1 MTLTPLEECV
11 SLSDFLRACRA
22 HFAYALLFSLCSNL
36 LVLAV
41 PLYMLQVFDRV
52 LTSRSH
58 ETLWLLTGAALGALL
73 LNTWLDRLRSRLLSL
88 AGQVL
93 EQHVAP
99 RVLVRALSPNDR
111 PTDRPNDGAAA
122 PASLRDVGQLRAAM
136 TGGTLTSLMDAPWV
150 PLYLGII
157 YWFHFDLG
165 VIATL
170 GALLMLGWAWLN
182 ERFTAA
188 PLERAR
194 REGQNAAACADTG
207 LREREVV
214 QALGMRSAL
223 LRQWAVFNH
232 AAMAASQQAE
242 VRSGVFFALTRFTR
256 LGLQVAMLADGAL
269 LVIDQQLSAGVML
282 TGTLILSRAL
292 APIENA
298 MSSWKTWVDARAAY
312 RRLDAALR
320 AQALAGEGH
329 EARSQ
334 GQWGTTSDTL
344 AVDRLVVVHQ
354 GTALLK
360 GVSFTLNA
368 GEALG
373 VIGPSGAGKSVLLRT
388 LAGVL
393 PASAGSVRL
402 DGQPVN
408 APGAPRLGY
417 LPQQARL
424 FPGTV
429 AQNIAR
435 LGEMDEAA
443 VVEAARQARAH
454 EMVLRLP
461 RGYET
466 PVGEGGAWLSAGQ
479 MQRLAL
485 ARALYGQPRL
495 VLLDEPDAH
504 MDGESMEQLQLTLRQ
519 LRERGASVVVL
530 THRPTL
536 VAQMD
541 RLLMLR
547 DGQVL
552 HLGSRAEV
560 LARLNA
566 PATAL
571 APLALHSV
579 EQQGRAA

>member
-1 MTLTPLEECV
+1 M
-11 SLSDFLRACRA
+11 SDFLRACRA

-99 RVLVRALSPNDR
+99 RVLVRALSPNDK
-111 PTDRPNDGAAA
+111 PTDGAAA

-194 REGQNAAACADTG
+194 REGQNAVACADTG

-214 QALGMRSAL
+214 QALGMRGAL

-312 RRLDAALR
+312 RRLDAALH
-320 AQALAGEGH
+320 AQAQAGEGN
-329 EARSQ
+329 EARPQ
-334 GQWGTTSDTL
+334 GQWGTTADTL

-402 DGQPVN
+402 DGQTVN

-435 LGEMDEAA
+435 LGEVDEAA

-504 MDGESMEQLQLTLRQ
+504 MDGESMEHLQLTLRQ

-552 HLGSRAEV
+552 HLGARAEV
-560 LARLNA
+560 LARLAA

-571 APLALHSV
+571 TPLALHSV

>member
-1 MTLTPLEECV
+1 M
-11 SLSDFLRACRA
+11 SDFLRACRA
-22 HFAYALLFSLCSNL
+22 HFVFSLLFSLCSNL

-88 AGQVL
+88 AGQAL
-93 EQHVAP
+93 EQQVAP
-99 RVLVRALSPNDR
+99 RVLERALSPNER
-111 PTDRPNDGAAA
+111 PGDAAA
-122 PASLRDVGQLRAAM
+122 PASLRDVGQLRAALS
-136 TGGTLTSLMDAPWV
+136 GGTLASLMDAPWV

-157 YWFHFDLG
+157 FWFHFDLG

-188 PLERAR
+188 PLEQAR
-194 REGQNAAACADTG
+194 SEGQNAVACADTG

-214 QALGMRSAL
+214 QALGMRGAL
-223 LRQWAVFNH
+223 LRQWAVFNQ
-232 AAMAASQQAE
+232 AALASSQQAE
-242 VRSGVFFALTRFTR
+242 VRSSVFFALTRFTR
-256 LGLQVAMLADGAL
+256 LSLQVAMLAAGAL

-320 AQALAGEGH
+320 ALAQASEGSA
-329 EARSQ
+329 ARTL
-334 GQWGTTSDTL
+334 GQWGTTAGTL
-344 AVDRLVVVHQ
+344 AVDRLVVAHQ
-354 GTALLK
+354 GVALLK
-360 GVSFTLNA
+360 GVSFTLDA

-373 VIGPSGAGKSVLLRT
+373 VVGPSGAGKSVLLRT

-393 PASAGSVRL
+393 PPSAGSVRL
-402 DGQPVN
+402 DGQAVN
-408 APGAPRLGY
+408 GPGAPRLGY

-435 LGEMDEAA
+435 LGDVDEAA
-443 VVEAARQARAH
+443 VVEAARLARAH

-466 PVGEGGAWLSAGQ
+466 PIGEGGAWLAAGQ

-530 THRPTL
+530 THRPSL

-552 HLGSRAEV
+552 HLGPRTEV

-566 PATAL
+566 PATTL
-571 APLALHSV
+571 APLSLHSV
-579 EQQGRAA
+579 EPQGRAA

>member
-1 MTLTPLEECV
+1 M
-11 SLSDFLRACRA
+11 SDFLRACRA
-22 HFAYALLFSLCSNL
+22 HFGYALLFSLCCNL

-58 ETLWLLTGAALGALL
+58 ETLWLLTAAALGALL
-73 LNTWLDRLRSRLLSL
+73 LNTWLDRLRSRLLSA
-88 AGQVL
+88 AGQML
-93 EQHVAP
+93 EHHVAP
-99 RVLVRALSPNDR
+99 RVLQRALT
-111 PTDRPNDGAAA
+111 PTDTAAP
-122 PASLRDVGQLRAAM
+122 PASLRDVSVLRTAM
-136 TGGTLTSLMDAPWV
+136 TGGALASLMDAPWV

-157 YWFHFDLG
+157 YWFHVELG

-170 GALLMLGWAWLN
+170 GAFLMLGWAWLN
-182 ERFTAA
+182 ERFTTAA
-188 PLERAR
+188 LERAR
-194 REGQNAAACADTG
+194 SDGQNAVACADTG

-214 QALGMRSAL
+214 HALGMRAAL
-223 LRQWAVFNH
+223 LRQWAVFNQG
-232 AAMAASQQAE
+232 AMGASQQAE
-242 VRSGVFFALTRFTR
+242 VRSGVFLALTRFTR
-256 LGLQVAMLADGAL
+256 LGLQVAMLAAGAL

-282 TGTLILSRAL
+282 TGTLILARAL

-298 MSSWKTWVDARAAY
+298 MSSWKTCVDARAAY
-312 RRLDAALR
+312 RRLDVALR
-320 AQALAGEGH
+320 TQARDAEDRETRDL
-329 EARSQ
+329 
-334 GQWGTTSDTL
+334 GQWGTAAGML
-344 AVDRLVVVHQ
+344 AADRLVVAQQ
-354 GTALLK
+354 GVALLK

-368 GEALG
+368 GEALA
-373 VIGPSGAGKSVLLRT
+373 VIGPSGVGKSVLLRT

-393 PASAGSVRL
+393 LPSAGSVRL
-402 DGQPVN
+402 DGLAVHT
-408 APGAPRLGY
+408 PGAARLGY

-435 LGEMDEAA
+435 LGEIDEAA
-443 VVEAARQARAH
+443 VVDAARQAKAH
-454 EMVLRLP
+454 EMILRLP
-461 RGYET
+461 RGYQT
-466 PVGEGGAWLSAGQ
+466 PVGEGGLWLSAGQ

-495 VLLDEPDAH
+495 LLLDEPDAH

-519 LRERGASVVVL
+519 LRERGASVVVA

-547 DGQVL
+547 DGQVQQ
-552 HLGSRAEV
+552 LGPRAEV

-566 PATAL
+566 PAAVP

-579 EQQGRAA
+579 DQGRAA

>member
-1 MTLTPLEECV
+1 
-11 SLSDFLRACRA
+11 
-22 HFAYALLFSLCSNL
+22 
-36 LVLAV
+36 
-41 PLYMLQVFDRV
+41 MLQVYDRV

-58 ETLWLLTGAALGALL
+58 ETLWLLTAAALGALL
-73 LNTWLDRLRSRLLSL
+73 LNNWLDRLRSRLLSA
-88 AGQVL
+88 AGQML

-99 RVLVRALSPNDR
+99 RVLQRALTPAD
-111 PTDRPNDGAAA
+111 AVAA
-122 PASLRDVGQLRAAM
+122 PASLRDVGLLRAAM
-136 TGGTLTSLMDAPWV
+136 TGGALGCLMDAPWM

-157 YWFHFDLG
+157 YWFHVELG

-170 GALLMLGWAWLN
+170 GALLMLGWAALN
-182 ERFTAA
+182 ERFTATA
-188 PLERAR
+188 LERAR
-194 REGQNAAACADTG
+194 SEGQNAVACADTG

-214 QALGMRSAL
+214 YALGMRAAL
-223 LRQWAVFNH
+223 LRQWAMFNQG
-232 AAMAASQQAE
+232 AMTASQQAE
-242 VRSGVFFALTRFTR
+242 VRSGVFLALTRFTR
-256 LGLQVAMLADGAL
+256 LGLQVAMLAAGAL

-282 TGTLILSRAL
+282 TGTLILARAL

-298 MSSWKTWVDARAAY
+298 MSSWKTCVDALAAY
-312 RRLDAALR
+312 RRLDVALR
-320 AQALAGEGH
+320 MQARTAEAQEMRDPGDA
-329 EARSQ
+329 
-334 GQWGTTSDTL
+334 GQWGTAAGMLT
-344 AVDRLVVVHQ
+344 ADRLVVAQQ
-354 GTALLK
+354 GVALLK
-360 GVSFTLNA
+360 GVSFTLDA

-393 PASAGSVRL
+393 LPSAGSVRL
-402 DGQPVN
+402 DGQAVH
-408 APGAPRLGY
+408 APGAARLGY
-417 LPQQARL
+417 LPQQTRL

-435 LGEMDEAA
+435 LGEIDEAA
-443 VVEAARQARAH
+443 VVDAARQAKAH
-454 EMVLRLP
+454 EMILRLP
-461 RGYET
+461 RGYQT
-466 PVGEGGAWLSAGQ
+466 PLGEGGLWLSAGQ

-495 VLLDEPDAH
+495 LLLDEPDAH

-519 LRERGASVVVL
+519 LRERGASVVVA

-547 DGQVL
+547 DGQMQQ
-552 HLGSRAEV
+552 LGPRAEV

-566 PATAL
+566 PAAVH

-579 EQQGRAA
+579 DQGRAA